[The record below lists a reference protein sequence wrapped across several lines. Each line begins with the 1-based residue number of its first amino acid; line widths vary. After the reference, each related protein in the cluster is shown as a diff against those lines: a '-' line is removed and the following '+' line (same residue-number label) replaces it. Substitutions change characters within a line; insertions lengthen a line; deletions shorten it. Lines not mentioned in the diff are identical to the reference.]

1 MKELTVLSLF
11 DGIACGRVA
20 LERAGIP
27 VKRYIASEIEPN
39 AIKVAMSNY
48 PDIEQ
53 IGDVVKINTKELP
66 EIDILIGGSPCQGF
80 SASGKGLNFVDPRS
94 RLFFEYVR
102 ILKEVRP
109 RYFLCKNEK
118 RMECYNIRLSGRR
131 TNRNKLVNSIS
142 TKQDA
147 SLLDKYPESY
157 TARRPRN
164 KAGRHSGRRRMETTW
179 RN

>member
-53 IGDVVKINTKELP
+53 VGDVVKINTKILP
-66 EIDILIGGSPCQGF
+66 KIDLLIGGSP
-80 SASGKGLNFVDPRS
+80 
-94 RLFFEYVR
+94 
-102 ILKEVRP
+102 
-109 RYFLCKNEK
+109 
-118 RMECYNIRLSGRR
+118 
-131 TNRNKLVNSIS
+131 
-142 TKQDA
+142 
-147 SLLDKYPESY
+147 
-157 TARRPRN
+157 
-164 KAGRHSGRRRMETTW
+164 
-179 RN
+179 

>member
-53 IGDVVKINTKELP
+53 VGDVVKINTKILP
-66 EIDILIGGSPCQGF
+66 KIDLLAQS
-80 SASGKGLNFVDPRS
+80 
-94 RLFFEYVR
+94 E
-102 ILKEVRP
+102 E
-109 RYFLCKNEK
+109 
-118 RMECYNIRLSGRR
+118 
-131 TNRNKLVNSIS
+131 
-142 TKQDA
+142 DA
-147 SLLDKYPESY
+147 
-157 TARRPRN
+157 
-164 KAGRHSGRRRMETTW
+164 
-179 RN
+179 